1 MFTMTRANL
10 LLIREVNVNGD
21 GDFADVMIQLECP
34 LTPEQKRALRVELTR
49 LKQILDDPDTDS
61 IVELAIHNI
70 LGSAAAQSG
79 YDLIEF

>member
-1 MFTMTRANL
+1 MTRANL
-10 LLIREVNVNGD
+10 LLIREVRSMATATL
-21 GDFADVMIQLECP
+21 ADVMIQLEYP

>member
-1 MFTMTRANL
+1 MTRANL

-70 LGSAAAQSG
+70 LGLS
-79 YDLIEF
+79 LIHI

>member
-1 MFTMTRANL
+1 MTRANL

-70 LGSAAAQSG
+70 LGPH
-79 YDLIEF
+79 

>member
-1 MFTMTRANL
+1 MTRANL
-10 LLIREVNVNGD
+10 LLIRELNVNGD
-21 GDFADVMIQLECP
+21 GDIADVMIQLECP

>member
-1 MFTMTRANL
+1 MTRANL

-49 LKQILDDPDTDS
+49 L
-61 IVELAIHNI
+61 AN
-70 LGSAAAQSG
+70 SG
-79 YDLIEF
+79 

>member
-1 MFTMTRANL
+1 MTRANL

-34 LTPEQKRALRVELTR
+34 LTPEQ
-49 LKQILDDPDTDS
+49 ILDDPDTDS

>member
-1 MFTMTRANL
+1 MTRANL

-70 LGSAAAQSG
+70 LGAAAALSG